1 MKKIMGI
8 LLALI
13 LTIALGII
21 PVSAAA
27 DQGNGNPLVFAK
39 LGIAQVQGQDVI
51 VDVIVLVPPGKN
63 PNEVALEALQQ
74 QGARPFESAS
84 FGSEGFT
91 VTGLFWDN
99 PNPPVVQNY
108 NSVDEPAGLGDQG
121 QNVLENTHGTWN
133 DVTTSSFVIDFGGT
147 TDRYPSLV
155 RGKGPQYFD
164 GFNDVGWAKLGG
176 NILGVTWYSTT
187 TDEADMALNIRYA
200 WSLDG
205 VSGYDVETVFL
216 HENGH
221 VVGLGH
227 SDDVDA
233 VMYPRYQGA
242 QKSLGNDDIEGTTYL
257 YDSSITGSISG
268 FVTNS
273 NSDPVGGALVVLAGT
288 SLQDVTE
295 SDGSYTIS
303 NIPDPVTYDVIA
315 SKEGESSTIL
325 RQEVDGA
332 VAGVNFTLVVAGGDG
347 GEPAPVINSDGISP
361 DNASPGD
368 RLTVTI
374 SGSNF
379 QDGATADFGQRITV
393 QDVMFIDS
401 GHLEVRIKVHPRA
414 ASGPRGVTV
423 TNPDGQSGTKADG
436 FTVN

>member
-13 LTIALGII
+13 LAIALGII

-27 DQGNGNPLVFAK
+27 DQGNGNPLAFAK

-51 VDVIVLVPPGKN
+51 IDVIVLVPPGKN

-84 FGSEGFT
+84 LGSEGFT
-91 VTGLFWDN
+91 LTGLFWDN

-108 NSVDEPAGLGDQG
+108 NPANEPASLGDQG
-121 QNVLENTHGTWN
+121 QNALENTHGTWN
-133 DVTTSSFVIDFGGT
+133 DVLTSSFVIDSGGT

-155 RGKGPQYFD
+155 RGNGPQHFD
-164 GFNDVGWAKLGG
+164 GWNDVGWAKLGG
-176 NILGVTWYSTT
+176 NTLGVTWYSTT
-187 TDEADMALNIRYA
+187 TDEADMALNTRYA

-242 QKSLGNDDIEGTTYL
+242 QKSLGDDDIEGTTYL
-257 YDSSITGSISG
+257 YDSSITGSVSG
-268 FVTNS
+268 IVTDS

-303 NIPDPVTYDVIA
+303 NIPDPVTYDVTA

-325 RQEVDGA
+325 RQPVDGA
-332 VAGVNFTLVVAGGDG
+332 VAGINFALTAAGNG
-347 GEPAPVINSDGISP
+347 GGPAPVIDSISP
-361 DNASPGD
+361 NSASPGD

-379 QDGATADFGQRITV
+379 QDGATVDFGERIMV
-393 QDVMFIDS
+393 QNVTFIDS
-401 GHLEVRIKVHPRA
+401 GHLEVQIKVHPKA
-414 ASGPRGVTV
+414 TQGPRDVTV
-423 TNPDGQSGTKADG
+423 TNPDGQSDTEAGG
-436 FTVN
+436 FTVS

>member
-8 LLALI
+8 LLAFI
-13 LTIALGII
+13 LAISLGIV

-27 DQGNGNPLVFAK
+27 DQGNGNALVFSK

-51 VDVIVLVPPGKN
+51 VDVVVVVSPGKN
-63 PNEVALEALQQ
+63 PSEVALEALQQ

-84 FGSEGFT
+84 LGSEGFT

-99 PNPPVVQNY
+99 NPIPPVVQNY
-108 NSVDEPAGLGDQG
+108 NPTDEPASLNGDG
-121 QNVLENTHGTWN
+121 DLALINTHSTWSN
-133 DVTTSSFVIDFGGT
+133 VATSSFEIDFGGI

-155 RGKGPQYFD
+155 RGNGPQYFD
-164 GFNDVGWAKLGG
+164 GYNDVAWAKLGG
-176 NILGVTWYSTT
+176 NTLGVTWYSAT
-187 TDEADMALNIRYA
+187 TDEADMALNTRYP

-205 VSGYDVETVFL
+205 ISGYDVETVFL

-227 SDDVDA
+227 SDDLAA
-233 VMYPRYQGA
+233 VMYRSYHGA
-242 QKSLGNDDIEGTTYL
+242 QKYLGDDDAEGITYL
-257 YDSSITGSISG
+257 YDSNITGSVSG
-268 FVTNS
+268 VVTDS
-273 NSDPVGGALVVLAGT
+273 NSEPVGGALVVLAGT

-303 NIPDPVTYDVIA
+303 NIPDPVTYDVTA

-332 VAGVNFTLVVAGGDG
+332 VAGVNFTLVVAGGG
-347 GEPAPVINSDGISP
+347 GAEPAPVINSISP
-361 DNASPGD
+361 NNTSPGD

-379 QDGATADFGQRITV
+379 QNGATVDFGQRITV
-393 QDVMFIDS
+393 QNVIFIDS
-401 GHLEVRIKVHPRA
+401 GHLEVQIKVHRRA
-414 ASGPRGVTV
+414 TPGLRDVTV
-423 TNPDGQSGTKADG
+423 TNPDDQSGTKADG